1 MDEFIELLSAAAA
14 MSGHNGGMP
23 SRRDSPDMPPRAAAV
38 HQAVSGTSR
47 LITLRFL
54 LENPGATR
62 THLVEETGLT
72 PSTARVTLREL
83 ETLGYIVADI
93 EGENRNGRSVRYS
106 ARRDVL
112 TDDLTAFVAW
122 LLR

>member
-1 MDEFIELLSAAAA
+1 MDKLNGLLSATVAI
-14 MSGHNGGMP
+14 SGHNGGMP
-23 SRRDSPDMPPRAAAV
+23 SRRDSPEMPPRAAAV

-83 ETLGYIVADI
+83 ETLGYIAADV
-93 EGENRNGRSVRYS
+93 EGENRNGRAVHYS

-122 LLR
+122 MLR

>member
-1 MDEFIELLSAAAA
+1 MDELNELLSASAAV
-14 MSGHNGGMP
+14 SGQNGGMP
-23 SRRDSPDMPPRAAAV
+23 SRRDSPDMPPRASAV

-47 LITLRFL
+47 LITLRYL
-54 LENPGATR
+54 LEHPGATR
-62 THLVEETGLT
+62 THLVEATGLT

-83 ETLGYIVADI
+83 ESLGYIEADI
-93 EGENRNGRSVRYS
+93 EGENRNGRQVRYS

-122 LLR
+122 MLR

>member
-1 MDEFIELLSAAAA
+1 
-14 MSGHNGGMP
+14 MP
-23 SRRDSPDMPPRAAAV
+23 QRAAAV

-122 LLR
+122 MLR

>member
-1 MDEFIELLSAAAA
+1 MDELNELLSVSAAV
-14 MSGHNGGMP
+14 SGQNGGMP

-47 LITLRFL
+47 LITLRYL
-54 LENPGATR
+54 LEHPGATR
-62 THLVEETGLT
+62 THLVDATGLT

-83 ETLGYIVADI
+83 ESLGYIEADI
-93 EGENRNGRSVRYS
+93 EGESRNGRPVRYS

-122 LLR
+122 MLR